1 MSSFSEEIVSA
12 LESIK
17 ENGSK
22 NLEHTQEEMEVLFLA
37 SLLEEENNG

>member
-12 LESIK
+12 LKAIK

-22 NLEHTQEEMEVLFLA
+22 EIEHSKEEMEVLFLA